1 MKIHLDNVTVLQET
15 LPFLEQALVQ
25 HRRSPSVRNP
35 HQRRKPKNGQRLS
48 LSDKVPAGPVE
59 SCNTKKQL
67 ERNQEIPEQELTA
80 QLLEESR
87 CGNKRRAEPEEQSD
101 DASVSKKVCFKQM
114 PKMACKSS
122 TLHTE
127 CADIDPAAV
136 DVEDI
141 IDVETVS
148 LSTVGCLQR
157 EDKSLWYENKLRE
170 TEESLESNSND
181 EIIDV
186 EEDVEDGHGL
196 SLTAPVPVSQEGEDV
211 EDIDVDGGSG
221 PVPDPE
227 LISWSGS
234 SYEENQEE
242 EDGVGGEK
250 TAHTS
255 AAIITMS

>member
-1 MKIHLDNVTVLQET
+1 MQ
-15 LPFLEQALVQ
+15 
-25 HRRSPSVRNP
+25 
-35 HQRRKPKNGQRLS
+35 
-48 LSDKVPAGPVE
+48 

-67 ERNQEIPEQELTA
+67 DQEIPEQELTA
-80 QLLEESR
+80 QLQEELEESR

-101 DASVSKKVCFKQM
+101 DASVSKKICFKQM

-122 TLHTE
+122 TSQTE

-136 DVEDI
+136 DMEDI

-186 EEDVEDGHGL
+186 EEDVEDGHRL
-196 SLTAPVPVSQEGEDV
+196 SLIALVPVSQEEEDA

-221 PVPDPE
+221 PVPEPE

-242 EDGVGGEK
+242 EDGVGGVE